1 MRMVL
6 AVAAAAALMGVC
18 GTTSR
23 FLLSVPINASL
34 GCVCFGFGRLAI
46 MFSVINN
53 DYGGGL
59 FAVKVIV
66 VI

>member
-6 AVAAAAALMGVC
+6 ALMAVC

-23 FLLSVPINASL
+23 FVPSVPINAAL

-46 MFSVINN
+46 MFSVINK
-53 DYGGGL
+53 DYGGGS
-59 FAVKVIV
+59 FAIKVIV

>member
-6 AVAAAAALMGVC
+6 APPPPLMGVC

-23 FLLSVPINASL
+23 FLLSVLINASL

-53 DYGGGL
+53 DYGRGL
-59 FAVKVIV
+59 FAIKVIV

>member
-1 MRMVL
+1 MTDRSGGQIL
-6 AVAAAAALMGVC
+6 EDGAGG

-23 FLLSVPINASL
+23 FLLSFPINASL

-59 FAVKVIV
+59 FAIKVIV